1 MALRY
6 YFSMFIE
13 AQFQLNKIS
22 ERRGI
27 VTFMIWETN
36 LNHQG
41 FLIVYL
47 YHIFFGFFS
56 HKRKK
61 VLC

>member
-47 YHIFFGFFS
+47 YLIFFGFFS

-61 VLC
+61 VLY